1 MAIGFS
7 SYLAST
13 VLQYEQDD
21 PGRRL
26 GARSGCGHLLATVVL
41 LGPRVVVCVSSQ
53 WWIRIFVKKKKEEAV
68 AHCSEQSD
76 LRPNDYGQN
85 SRHPQ
90 AWLRAGLMP
99 QAGRTGHLESRPL
112 LLLVEEARA
121 PSASHRQHAAKG

>member
-1 MAIGFS
+1 MWS
-7 SYLAST
+7 SSGHSGLVRASC
-13 VLQYEQDD
+13 
-21 PGRRL
+21 
-26 GARSGCGHLLATVVL
+26 SGLCLFAVVDSHL
-41 LGPRVVVCVSSQ
+41 CQ
-53 WWIRIFVKKKKEEAV
+53 KKKKEEAV